1 MASSS
6 RARKILVVEDE
17 PFLRELVCRALDDA
31 GFVTVPAGTAADAV
45 KLFRLNDP
53 DAALVDIEL
62 GAGPNGIMLATRLRR
77 DVPELP
83 LVFLTVRADPR
94 AAGGPQIPPDAHFVQ
109 KKGLKDVND
118 LIAVMDGAMRG
129 ARSETTRH
137 DKSDL
142 NPLRSLTTK
151 QIETLRLIGE
161 GLTNEQIASVRG
173 ITLRAA
179 EVMVSKTLKLVGIDE
194 TAGNRRVLATR
205 KLF

>member
-1 MASSS
+1 
-6 RARKILVVEDE
+6 
-17 PFLRELVCRALDDA
+17 
-31 GFVTVPAGTAADAV
+31 
-45 KLFRLNDP
+45 
-53 DAALVDIEL
+53 
-62 GAGPNGIMLATRLRR
+62 
-77 DVPELP
+77 
-83 LVFLTVRADPR
+83 
-94 AAGGPQIPPDAHFVQ
+94 
-109 KKGLKDVND
+109 
-118 LIAVMDGAMRG
+118 MDGAMRG